1 MTRNPLFHPVT
12 PAMRRTASDPL
23 PLPLLGWREWVHL
36 PGFGQEQIKAKV
48 DTGARSSAL
57 HALDIDRVEGP
68 HGTLVHFTILP
79 RQKSRD
85 SELRISAPL
94 VDRRQVRSSS
104 GTEEFRPVVRIL
116 IEIGGIRW
124 PIEVTLTR
132 RDRMGFRMLLGRT
145 AIRGR
150 FLVDPGRSFIQGG
163 SGTSLSSTFPDTE
176 GPPE

>member
-1 MTRNPLFHPVT
+1 MTRNPAPHPAT
-12 PAMRRTASDPL
+12 SAMRRTDPDPP
-23 PLPLLGWREWVHL
+23 PLPLLGWREWVRL
-36 PGFGQEQIKAKV
+36 PGFGPERIKAKV

-68 HGTLVHFTILP
+68 GGPVAHFTILP
-79 RQKSRD
+79 QQRSRE
-85 SELRISAPL
+85 SEVRIAAPL

-104 GTEEFRPVVRIL
+104 GSEEVRPVVRIL

-124 PIEVTLTR
+124 PVEVTLTR

-150 FLVDPGRSFIQGG
+150 FLVDPARSFIQGG
-163 SGTSLSSTFPDTE
+163 SGTPLPSTPPDIE
-176 GPPE
+176 GPSE